1 MTQTTQENQIK
12 GAAQFANLQ
21 ESINFVNEK
30 SQKYE
35 QDRRE
40 KEQEIKELK
49 ENISALSKSLNDF
62 DSVPDREELFV
73 PPMRSIKE

>member
-1 MTQTTQENQIK
+1 MTQSTQENQIK
-12 GAAQFANLQ
+12 GATQFVNLQ

-62 DSVPDREELFV
+62 DSVLDREELFV